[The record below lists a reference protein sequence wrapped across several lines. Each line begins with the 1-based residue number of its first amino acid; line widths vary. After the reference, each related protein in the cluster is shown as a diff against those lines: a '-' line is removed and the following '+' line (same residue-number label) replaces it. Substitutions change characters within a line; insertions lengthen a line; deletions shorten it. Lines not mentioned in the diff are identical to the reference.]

1 MPIGVYERKL
11 VSLETLHKKRTGKFF
26 QSEFG
31 KKWFNYH
38 GNVSQLKDY
47 QYDMNQWRYQQRRLK
62 HDPNYKPR
70 ITGYKSKK
78 MNEFQQRRRETKE
91 AVPEPRR
98 VTPEERQERAAIS
111 YKKQCINQQEK
122 IMCTCGLS
130 IRRGYMSVHI
140 HTKKHINA
148 EQELQVLKDLPPPP
162 QEWLDYIES
171 LPKKL
176 NIVEPS
182 K

>member
-11 VSLETLHKKRTGKFF
+11 VSLETLQKKRTGKFF

-62 HDPNYKPR
+62 QDPNYKPR

-78 MNEFQQRRRETKE
+78 MNEFQQRRRKLKE
-91 AVPEPRR
+91 AVRR
-98 VTPEERQERAAIS
+98 VTPEERQERAASS

-122 IMCTCGLS
+122 IMCTCGQS

-140 HTKKHINA
+140 HTKKHLKA
-148 EQELQVLKDLPPPP
+148 EEELQALKDLPPPP
-162 QEWLDYIES
+162 KEWLDYIES

-176 NIVEPS
+176 NIIG
-182 K
+182 